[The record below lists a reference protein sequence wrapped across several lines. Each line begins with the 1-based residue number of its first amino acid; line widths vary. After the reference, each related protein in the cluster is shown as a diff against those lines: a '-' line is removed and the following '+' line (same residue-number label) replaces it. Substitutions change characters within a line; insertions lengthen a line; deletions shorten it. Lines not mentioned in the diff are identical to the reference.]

1 MLMIDSLVK
10 EFGATGLPAVV
21 DPTLV
26 GTWDVYQ
33 RTALPD
39 TTPLNRVQN
48 VLGFIHMLGQAGMK
62 KLVSVR
68 INPQDAYK
76 QIVSE
81 QFGGYAEHISRQ
93 FTKYRLSDVLR
104 VHKSAFALYKPARDS
119 TRKVFAFTLCL
130 VPRKN
135 KEHLDGAL
143 AKLNGMLYSGELP
156 VQFREAWKKL
166 PIASNSK
173 PKSSLPKYNSLVGSD
188 STIGFLPM
196 YQSADNALAI
206 YGRRAAEDVLVLKIG
221 LVLDAP
227 TPIWLTPRKQD
238 DLMKSLFAK
247 TLTKLKG

>member
-1 MLMIDSLVK
+1 MFLIDSLMK
-10 EFGATGLPAVV
+10 EFGDSGFPSII
-21 DPTLV
+21 DPSLV

-39 TTPLNRVQN
+39 GVPLHRVQN
-48 VLGFIHMLGQAGMK
+48 VLGFIHLLGQAGMRNK
-62 KLVSVR
+62 VSIKVK
-68 INPQDAYK
+68 PEDAYR
-76 QIVSE
+76 QIFSE
-81 QFGGYAEHISRQ
+81 KFATYADLIGRQ

-104 VHKSAFALYKPARDS
+104 FHKSVFALIRPDRNS
-119 TRKVFAFTLCL
+119 SRRVFSFTLCL
-130 VPRKN
+130 VPRKS

-156 VQFREAWKKL
+156 LQFRESWKKL

-173 PKSSLPKYNSLVGSD
+173 PKSALPRYAGLVNSN

-196 YQSADNALAI
+196 YQSDDSALAI
-206 YGRRAAEDVLVLKIG
+206 YGRRAADDVLVLKIG
-221 LVLDAP
+221 LVLDIP

-238 DLMKSLFAK
+238 DLLKSLFAK